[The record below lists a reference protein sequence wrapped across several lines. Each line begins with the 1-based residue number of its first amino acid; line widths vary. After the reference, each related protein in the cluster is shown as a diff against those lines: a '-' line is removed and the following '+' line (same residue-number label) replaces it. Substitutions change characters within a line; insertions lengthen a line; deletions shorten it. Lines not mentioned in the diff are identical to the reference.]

1 MGAVFRELELSWQ
14 GEQYRVKPTMDLLNQ
29 IEQKVSLSN
38 VAYRIANGDPPLTQ
52 LATII
57 AAFLRAAGCRKV
69 TSEEVYLE
77 MMTGEPE
84 QVQAMSHA
92 LMQAAF
98 PQLGKAD
105 APATA
110 TAPKP
115 AAKRRKKKST
125 GASTTT

>member
-1 MGAVFRELELSWQ
+1 MGAVFKELTLEWD
-14 GEQYRVKPTMDLLNQ
+14 GETYSVKPTMDLLNQ

-57 AAFLRAAGCRKV
+57 AAFLRAGGCRKV
-69 TSEEVYLE
+69 TSEDVYLQIMQGDE
-77 MMTGEPE
+77 AQVRAMAESLMM
-84 QVQAMSHA
+84 
-92 LMQAAF
+92 AAF

-110 TAPKP
+110 SKP
-115 AAKRRKKKST
+115 AAKRKRKKST
-125 GASTTT
+125 GATSTT